1 MRQRISKSA
10 VDKLQ
15 PGQIIADGNPIGFVA
30 RRLPSG
36 AVTYGFR
43 YRDKHGRQRW
53 IGLGVHGAITPD
65 QARRRAL
72 KIAGEVRDGAD
83 PVAEGRSAI
92 ALAAKRRQTVG
103 YTVNGL
109 LDNFVARHVR
119 PNLRSADEVERA
131 FRIYV
136 RPRIGTRSIYDLRR
150 REIVELLD
158 SIEDNNGPV
167 MADRVLAHLR
177 KAFNWQAARDDQFT
191 PPVVRGM
198 ARTKSADR
206 ARNRVLSDE
215 EIRDL
220 WKALDAAKVPQPFPA
235 LVRMLLLTCQRRE
248 EVASMVWEEIE
259 DGVWQIPSTRFKT
272 GLPNTVPLSQAARRL
287 IGDSK
292 GKGFVFTT
300 DGDHPFSGFSKAKAA
315 LDAKTDELRKQD
327 GRNPMPHWVFHDL
340 RRTGR
345 SLMSR
350 AGVLSDIAERVLGHA
365 IPGVRGVYDRHS
377 YSAEKREALEKL
389 AALVGLILNP
399 NDAVVPFPTQARR
412 G

>member
-1 MRQRISKSA
+1 
-10 VDKLQ
+10 
-15 PGQIIADGNPIGFVA
+15 
-30 RRLPSG
+30 
-36 AVTYGFR
+36 
-43 YRDKHGRQRW
+43 
-53 IGLGVHGAITPD
+53 
-65 QARRRAL
+65 
-72 KIAGEVRDGAD
+72 
-83 PVAEGRSAI
+83 
-92 ALAAKRRQTVG
+92 
-103 YTVNGL
+103 
-109 LDNFVARHVR
+109 
-119 PNLRSADEVERA
+119 
-131 FRIYV
+131 
-136 RPRIGTRSIYDLRR
+136 
-150 REIVELLD
+150 
-158 SIEDNNGPV
+158 
-167 MADRVLAHLR
+167 
-177 KAFNWQAARDDQFT
+177 
-191 PPVVRGM
+191 
-198 ARTKSADR
+198 
-206 ARNRVLSDE
+206 
-215 EIRDL
+215 
-220 WKALDAAKVPQPFPA
+220 
-235 LVRMLLLTCQRRE
+235 MLLLTCQRRE

>member
-1 MRQRISKSA
+1 M
-10 VDKLQ
+10 V
-15 PGQIIADGNPIGFVA
+15 V
-30 RRLPSG
+30 
-36 AVTYGFR
+36 GFR
-43 YRDKHGRQRW
+43 
-53 IGLGVHGAITPD
+53 
-65 QARRRAL
+65 
-72 KIAGEVRDGAD
+72 E
-83 PVAEGRSAI
+83 
-92 ALAAKRRQTVG
+92 
-103 YTVNGL
+103 GL
-109 LDNFVARHVR
+109 LVFDGDFYNEFSATDILLRPGDLCTHVILVERCHFDVHAFCHSRSPHVR

-248 EVASMVWEEIE
+248 EVASMAWEEIE

-315 LDAKTDELRKQD
+315 LDAKIAELREQD
-327 GRNPMPHWVFHDL
+327 DRNPMPHWVFHDL